1 MHLLTKWKRQY
12 RYSFFALRDIIT
24 TMSKLEIK
32 NLSFSY
38 DGSNKVIDD
47 ISFSVEK
54 GTFVS
59 VLGHNGSGK
68 STLAK
73 LIVGLLEKAGGQIF
87 FNDVEITDKNLR
99 DLQTKTSLIFQN
111 PDNQFIGSTVEDD
124 IAFGLE
130 NRCFPH
136 NQMQAEIERFADS
149 VNMLDHL
156 KKEPINLSG
165 GQKQR
170 IALAGALILRPEILI
185 LDEAT
190 SMLDPKGKSTVR
202 RVIDRIHK
210 ENKELTIISI
220 THDIDEALLSDKV
233 LILSKGKLVKEG
245 KPQDILRDESALL
258 EVKLDMPFV
267 YKLEKELKEIGI
279 NSNAEN
285 IDQLVEDIW
294 ASK

>member
-1 MHLLTKWKRQY
+1 MR
-12 RYSFFALRDIIT
+12 AIMPC
-24 TMSKLEIK
+24 MSKLEIK

-38 DGSNKVIDD
+38 DGINKVIDD
-47 ISFSVEK
+47 VSFSVEK
-54 GTFVS
+54 GSFVS
-59 VLGHNGSGK
+59 ILGHNGSGK

-73 LIVGLLEKAGGQIF
+73 LIVGLLEKDDGQIF
-87 FNDVEITDKNLR
+87 FNGEEIDKKTYKNL
-99 DLQTKTSLIFQN
+99 QSKTSLIFQN

-130 NRCFPH
+130 NRQFPH
-136 NQMQAEIERFADS
+136 NLMQEEIERFADS
-149 VNMLDHL
+149 VGMLDYL

-170 IALAGALILRPEILI
+170 VALAGALILKPEILI

-202 RVIDRIHK
+202 KVINRIHK

-233 LILSKGKLVKEG
+233 LILSKGKLIKEG
-245 KPQDILRDESALL
+245 KPQEVLKDEEALL

-267 YKLEKELKEIGI
+267 YRLEKELASIGVK
-279 NSNAEN
+279 SNADN
-285 IDQLVEDIW
+285 IDDLVEDIW

>member
-1 MHLLTKWKRQY
+1 M
-12 RYSFFALRDIIT
+12 RDIIT

-73 LIVGLLEKAGGQIF
+73 LIVGLLEKESGQIF
-87 FNDVEITDKNLR
+87 FNDVEIDDKNLR

-111 PDNQFIGSTVEDD
+111 PDNQFVGSTVEDD

-136 NQMQAEIERFADS
+136 DRMQAEIERFADS

-170 IALAGALILRPEILI
+170 VALAGALILRPEILI

-258 EVKLDMPFV
+258 KVKLDMPFV

>member
-1 MHLLTKWKRQY
+1 M
-12 RYSFFALRDIIT
+12 RDIIT

-73 LIVGLLEKAGGQIF
+73 LIVGLLEKESGQVF
-87 FNDVEITDKNLR
+87 FNDVEIDDKNLR

-111 PDNQFIGSTVEDD
+111 PDNQFVGSTVEDD

-136 NQMQAEIERFADS
+136 DQMQAEIERFADS

-170 IALAGALILRPEILI
+170 VALAGALILRPEILI

-267 YKLEKELKEIGI
+267 YKLEKELKEIGV

>member
-1 MHLLTKWKRQY
+1 MRSGY
-12 RYSFFALRDIIT
+12 RYVFFLTRAIIT
-24 TMSKLEIK
+24 CMSKLEIK

-38 DGSNKVIDD
+38 GDDRLVIDD
-47 ISFSVEK
+47 ISLSVEK
-54 GTFVS
+54 GSFVA

-73 LIVGLLEKAGGQIF
+73 LIVGLLEKKDGQIF
-87 FNDVEITDKNLR
+87 LDGEEMDKKTIKK
-99 DLQTKTSLIFQN
+99 LQSKTALVFQN
-111 PDNQFIGSTVEDD
+111 PDNQFIGVTVEDD

-136 NQMQAEIERFADS
+136 DKMQEEINLFADS
-149 VNMLDHL
+149 VNMLDYL

-170 IALAGALILRPEILI
+170 VALAGALILRPEILI

-202 RVIDRIHK
+202 KVIDRIHQ
-210 ENKELTIISI
+210 ENPELTIISI
-220 THDIDEALLSDKV
+220 THDVDEALLADQV
-233 LILSKGKLVKEG
+233 FILSHGKLVKNG
-245 KPQDILRDESALL
+245 KPQEILRDQQALL
-258 EVKLDMPFV
+258 DLKLDMPFV
-267 YKLEKELKEIGI
+267 YRFEKKLSEMGI
-279 NSNAEN
+279 NSKAEN
-285 IDQLVEDIW
+285 IVELVEDIW

>member
-1 MHLLTKWKRQY
+1 M
-12 RYSFFALRDIIT
+12 RDIIT

-73 LIVGLLEKAGGQIF
+73 LIVGLLEKESGQIF
-87 FNDVEITDKNLR
+87 FNDVEIDDKNLR
-99 DLQTKTSLIFQN
+99 DLQAKTSLIFQN
-111 PDNQFIGSTVEDD
+111 PDNQFVGSTVEDD

-136 NQMQAEIERFADS
+136 DQMQAEIERFADS

-170 IALAGALILRPEILI
+170 VALAGALILRPEILI

-279 NSNAEN
+279 NSEAEN

>member
-1 MHLLTKWKRQY
+1 
-12 RYSFFALRDIIT
+12 
-24 TMSKLEIK
+24 MSKLEIK

-54 GTFVS
+54 GSFVS

-73 LIVGLLEKAGGQIF
+73 LIIGLLDKSDGTIY
-87 FNDVEITDKNLR
+87 FNDEELNKKNIR
-99 DLQTKTSLIFQN
+99 DFQSKVSLIFQN
-111 PDNQFIGSTVEDD
+111 TDNQFIGSTVEDD

-130 NRCFPH
+130 NRQFPH
-136 NQMQAEIERFADS
+136 DKMQEEIEHFADC
-149 VNMLDHL
+149 VGMLDYL
-156 KKEPINLSG
+156 KKEPIALSG

-170 IALAGALILRPEILI
+170 VALAGALILKPEILI

-233 LILSKGKLVKEG
+233 LILSKGKLIKEG
-245 KPQDILRDESALL
+245 KPQNVLRDEKTLL
-258 EVKLDMPFV
+258 SIKLDMPFV
-267 YKLEKELKEIGI
+267 YKMEKELAEMGI
-279 NSNAEN
+279 VSNADN
-285 IDQLVEDIW
+285 IDKLVEDIW

>member
-1 MHLLTKWKRQY
+1 MP
-12 RYSFFALRDIIT
+12 S
-24 TMSKLEIK
+24 MSKLEIK
-32 NLSFSY
+32 NLCFSY
-38 DGSNKVIDD
+38 EESHPVIDD
-47 ISFSVEK
+47 ISLSIDK
-54 GTFVS
+54 GSFIV

-73 LIVGLLEKAGGQIF
+73 LIVGLLEKKSGQIL
-87 FNDVEITDKNLR
+87 FNGEEITKKNLR
-99 DLQTKTSLIFQN
+99 DLQTKTALVFQN

-130 NRCFPH
+130 NREFPH
-136 NQMQAEIERFADS
+136 DKMQEEIEKFASS
-149 VNMLDHL
+149 VNMLDYL

-267 YKLEKELKEIGI
+267 YKFEKELKEIGI

>member
-1 MHLLTKWKRQY
+1 MPN
-12 RYSFFALRDIIT
+12 
-24 TMSKLEIK
+24 MSKLEIK

-38 DGSNKVIDD
+38 DNEHLVVDD

-54 GTFVS
+54 GSFVA

-73 LIVGLLEKAGGQIF
+73 LIVGLLEKNSGQIF
-87 FNDVEITDKNLR
+87 FDDEEMDRKSIKK
-99 DLQTKTSLIFQN
+99 LQSKTALVFQN
-111 PDNQFIGSTVEDD
+111 PDNQFIGATVEDD

-130 NRCFPH
+130 NKCFPH
-136 NQMQAEIERFADS
+136 EKMQEEINRFADS
-149 VNMLDHL
+149 VNMLDYL
-156 KKEPINLSG
+156 KKEPSNLSG

-170 IALAGALILRPEILI
+170 VAIAGALILRPEILI

-202 RVIDRIHK
+202 KIIDRIHQ
-210 ENKELTIISI
+210 ENPDLTIISI
-220 THDIDEALLSDKV
+220 THDIDEALLADQV
-233 LILSKGKLVKEG
+233 FILSKGKLVKNG
-245 KPQDILRDESALL
+245 KPQEVLRDQEALL
-258 EVKLDMPFV
+258 ELKLDMPFI
-267 YKLEKELKEIGI
+267 YRFEKKLGEMGI
-279 NSNAEN
+279 NSQAEN

>member
-1 MHLLTKWKRQY
+1 MRSGYRYVFLLTR
-12 RYSFFALRDIIT
+12 AIIT
-24 TMSKLEIK
+24 CMSKLEIK

-38 DGSNKVIDD
+38 GDDRLVIDD
-47 ISFSVEK
+47 ISLSVEK
-54 GTFVS
+54 GSFVA

-73 LIVGLLEKAGGQIF
+73 LIVGLLEKKDGQIF
-87 FNDVEITDKNLR
+87 LDGEEMDKKTIKK
-99 DLQTKTSLIFQN
+99 LQCKTALVFQN
-111 PDNQFIGSTVEDD
+111 PDNQFIGVTVEDD

-136 NQMQAEIERFADS
+136 DMMQEEINLFADS
-149 VNMLDHL
+149 VNMLDYL

-170 IALAGALILRPEILI
+170 VALAGALILRPEILI

-202 RVIDRIHK
+202 KVIDRIHQ
-210 ENKELTIISI
+210 ENPELTIISI
-220 THDIDEALLSDKV
+220 THDVDEALLADQV
-233 LILSKGKLVKEG
+233 FILSHGKLVKNG
-245 KPQDILRDESALL
+245 KPQEILRDQQALL
-258 EVKLDMPFV
+258 DLKLDMPFV
-267 YKLEKELKEIGI
+267 YRFEKKLSEMGI
-279 NSNAEN
+279 NSKAEN
-285 IDQLVEDIW
+285 MAELVEDIW